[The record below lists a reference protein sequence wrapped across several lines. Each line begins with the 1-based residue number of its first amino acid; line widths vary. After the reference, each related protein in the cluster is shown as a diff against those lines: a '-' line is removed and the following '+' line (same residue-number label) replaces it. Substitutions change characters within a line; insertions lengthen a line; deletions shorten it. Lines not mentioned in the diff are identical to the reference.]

1 MTTFELFFFW
11 YCFFFWQSNH
21 DFLLSSGFLSR
32 ATSEIFSQVAGCCG
46 EEGEL
51 ASFAAWN
58 VISSTLWDHSE
69 QLHFTFIFYLDQF
82 SIIHKYCANVIM
94 KKRTQLQKKLSAIIY
109 CGISIG
115 LVKWNYF
122 DLIEQIL
129 HDVCEK
135 KLYKH
140 SETTK
145 VELYF
150 IFSQCRMDSVIFNF
164 DALSHEEV
172 IPLIITNVGYTS
184 SRLCIWYSSSFHFWF
199 IWWFS
204 PIDLK

>member
-32 ATSEIFSQVAGCCG
+32 ATSEIFSQVARCCG

-82 SIIHKYCANVIM
+82 SIIHKYYANVIM
-94 KKRTQLQKKLSAIIY
+94 KKRTQLQKKLSAIIH

-135 KLYKH
+135 KVVQALRNNE
-140 SETTK
+140 SWAIF
-145 VELYF
+145 YF
-150 IFSQCRMDSVIFNF
+150 QSMSDGFRYFQFRCALTRGGDSSYYYECRIHIESIVHLIFLIFSFLVHLMILANWS
-164 DALSHEEV
+164 
-172 IPLIITNVGYTS
+172 
-184 SRLCIWYSSSFHFWF
+184 
-199 IWWFS
+199 
-204 PIDLK
+204 